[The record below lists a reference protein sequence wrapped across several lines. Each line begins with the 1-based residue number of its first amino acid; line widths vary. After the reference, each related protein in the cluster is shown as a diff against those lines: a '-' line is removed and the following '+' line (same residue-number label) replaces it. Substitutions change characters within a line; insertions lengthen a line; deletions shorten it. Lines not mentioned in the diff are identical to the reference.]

1 MHTRGGLCAIER
13 VWLLVC
19 TPVWKQRTKVRA
31 MFLIRLT
38 FWIALVILL
47 LPADEHQQ
55 ARLYASAAAAVE
67 RTTSFCD
74 RNAHTC
80 AWGAQLWAAFL
91 KKAEFG
97 LRMAFDLASS
107 QARGNGEA
115 SPAREGPRRPSS
127 AVEMRGTLTP
137 NDLAP
142 AWRGG
147 AAGTRS

>member
-1 MHTRGGLCAIER
+1 M
-13 VWLLVC
+13 
-19 TPVWKQRTKVRA
+19 VRA
-31 MFLIRLT
+31 MFLIRLI
-38 FWIALVILL
+38 FWLTLVVLL

-55 ARLYASAAAAVE
+55 ARLYASAAATVE
-67 RTTSFCD
+67 RATTFCD

-107 QARGNGEA
+107 SARGNGEA
-115 SPAREGPRRPSS
+115 SPAREGARRPAP
-127 AVEMRGTLTP
+127 AVETRGTLTP
-137 NDLAP
+137 NDLTP

-147 AAGTRS
+147 AAATRS